1 MANDH
6 PSRPSR
12 RGFLKAGSAAVAA
25 GASLGATGV
34 AQAALGKTPAHST
47 DPQMAV
53 EPFYGTHQGGI
64 VTPQQSHTYVAAL
77 DLTTDKRADVIALL
91 RAWTDAAA
99 RLTQGATAAP
109 LPTGTAARTALTD
122 TKLDTQAGTNADAR
136 PDAKTNDTAYSPTNT
151 KAAPDSGD
159 VLGLGPCGL
168 TITFGFGPGLFTKDG
183 KDRYGLASRRPA
195 ALVDLPRFNG
205 DQLIAE
211 KTGGDL
217 YIQACANDQ
226 QVAFHAARQLARL
239 ANGTAAMRWG
249 QSGFLSGPRGQTP
262 RNLMGFKDGTNN
274 PSTAKPQLMNEFI
287 WAKAA
292 DAPWMEGGTYTVVRR
307 IRITL
312 EHWDNTEVDFQEQ
325 VFGRHKYSGA
335 PIGKKN
341 EFDAVDLKEEDKD
354 GNPVIPEN
362 SHVRLSNRDSNN
374 GAQILRRSYSYNDGT
389 NFYIERWPPWRQETE
404 YDAGLIFVAHQSDP
418 RTGFI
423 PINDKLAKFDMMNQF
438 TTHVGSAVFAV
449 PPGAKPGSY
458 IGAGLFET

>member
-6 PSRPSR
+6 PSRPAR
-12 RGFLKAGSAAVAA
+12 RGFLKAGGAAVAA
-25 GASLGATGV
+25 GASLGAGLGTP
-34 AQAALGKTPAHST
+34 QAALGKTPAHNA

-53 EPFYGTHQGGI
+53 EPFYGAHQGGI

-77 DLTTDKRADVIALL
+77 DLTTDKRDDVIALL

-109 LPTGTAARTALTD
+109 LPPGD
-122 TKLDTQAGTNADAR
+122 VGGD
-136 PDAKTNDTAYSPTNT
+136 

-159 VLGLGPCGL
+159 VLGLGPAGL
-168 TITFGFGPGLFTKDG
+168 TITFGFGPGLFTHEG
-183 KDRYGLASRRPA
+183 KDRYGLAARRPA

-217 YIQACANDQ
+217 FIQACANDQ
-226 QVAFHAARQLARL
+226 QVAFHAVRQLARL
-239 ANGTAAMRWG
+239 GYGVATMRWG

-274 PSTAKPQLMNEFI
+274 PSTAKPQLMNEFV
-287 WAKAA
+287 WAGATA

-312 EHWDNTEVDFQEQ
+312 EHWDNTELGFQEQ

-341 EFDAVDLKEEDKD
+341 EFDPVDLKEEDKD

-362 SHVRLSNRDSNN
+362 SHVRLSNQASNN
-374 GAQILRRSYSYNDGT
+374 GAQILRRSYSYNEGT